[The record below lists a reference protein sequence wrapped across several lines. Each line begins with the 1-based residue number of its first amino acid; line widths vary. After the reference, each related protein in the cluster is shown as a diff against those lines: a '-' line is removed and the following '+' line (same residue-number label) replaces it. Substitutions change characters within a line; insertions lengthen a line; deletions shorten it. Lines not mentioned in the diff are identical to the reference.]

1 MSSHVRLCSINKDGH
16 GFIWDW
22 MYTRLIL
29 AKELTMDAIIAQE
42 LER

>member
-1 MSSHVRLCSINKDGH
+1 MSSNVRLCSINKDGPV
-16 GFIWDW
+16 FIWEW
-22 MYTRLIL
+22 MYTGLIF